1 MAFAKTFLLSFIAP
15 VHLFL
20 PSALHAA
27 DSAATRSEFNE
38 VVVTASRIAQP
49 IAQVGVSVAVLNGE
63 DLAQR
68 NNASLADILRTVPG
82 INVSNSG
89 GLGKATSIFIRGEDA
104 FRTRL
109 YIDGIAVSDT
119 TATQIS
125 PRFDALLNQQLGRV
139 EVLKGPQALIY
150 GADSGG
156 VISVFTPDASEPLN
170 ADVNA
175 EAGSFATHNLSANVR
190 GKNDTFDYFISSG
203 ALNSAGFSSR
213 SDDKTTDN
221 DGFRAAN
228 IHIKAR
234 AHLNDA
240 QSIGLVARSS
250 QSANEYDGCYDK
262 QYTRLDS
269 CEDDTQANAAR
280 VTWGYTGEQ
289 LQQEF
294 ALAHYINQHDRY
306 LSAAAAINESVR
318 GTSSDAQYFAHY
330 AINKEVGVSFG
341 LAAKQETF
349 LQKITTD
356 QYRADEERESYGVFS
371 EWLIHPTE
379 QFSYSIGGR
388 WDSSSDFGNHSSYR
402 LASAY
407 IIPTAGPELKWRA
420 AASSGFRAPS
430 FYEIYFNNHSG
441 FASPSA
447 QTEFHDETSRGLET
461 GLDAQWQTLSLTATL
476 FSNKIQDEIF
486 YDALN
491 YSGYVQ
497 TEGESQ
503 SKGVELSGQW
513 QMSSQLQWRLGYTHL
528 DTEQNSSYLSGSN
541 AKAAKVQRPENTY
554 TLGVNLE
561 LFAARWISDLN
572 YRSAFN
578 QRAYGGGLMED
589 YSVIDAQTA
598 WQFNPSLRIYMR
610 LANALEEN
618 YQEVKGYNT
627 APLSAYAGLH
637 WSF

>member
-1 MAFAKTFLLSFIAP
+1 MAFAKTFLLSFLAP
-15 VHLFL
+15 ASVIT
-20 PSALHAA
+20 PAALYAA
-27 DSAATRSEFNE
+27 DSPAHTEFNE
-38 VVVTASRIAQP
+38 VVVTASRINQP
-49 IAQVGVSVAVLNGE
+49 ISQVGVSVDVLNRE
-63 DLAQR
+63 DLMQR
-68 NNASLADILRTVPG
+68 NSASLADILRSLPG

-125 PRFDALLNQQLGRV
+125 PRFDALLNQQIGRV

-156 VISVFTPDASEPLN
+156 VISVFTPEASEPLN

-175 EAGSFATHNLSANVR
+175 ETGSFATHNISANLR

-203 ALNSAGFSSR
+203 MLDTAGFNAR
-213 SDDKTTDN
+213 SDDKTADK

-234 AHLNDA
+234 AQLSAA
-240 QSIGLVARSS
+240 QSLSLVARST
-250 QSANEYDGCYDK
+250 QSANEYDSCYDS

-280 VTWGYTGEQ
+280 LNWAYTGEQ

-294 ALAHYINQHDRY
+294 SLAHYVNQHDRY
-306 LSAAAAINESVR
+306 LTAAAAKNESVR

-330 AINKEVGVSFG
+330 TVNNEVGVSLG

-356 QYRADEERESYGVFS
+356 SYRADEQRDSYGIFS
-371 EWLIHPTE
+371 EWLIRPSE

-388 WDSSSDFGNHSSYR
+388 WDDSADFGDHSSYR

-420 AASSGFRAPS
+420 AASSGFRSPS

-441 FASPSA
+441 YASPSA
-447 QTEFHDETSRGLET
+447 QTDFHDETSRGLET
-461 GLDAQWQTLSLTATL
+461 GLDAHWQTLSLSATL
-476 FSNKIQDEIF
+476 FSYNIQDEIF

-503 SKGVELSGQW
+503 SAGLEFSGQW
-513 QMSSQLQWRLGYTHL
+513 QMSPHMQWRLGYTHL
-528 DTEQNSSYLSGSN
+528 DTEQNSSYLAGSN
-541 AKAAKVQRPENTY
+541 AKTEKVQRPENSY
-554 TLGVNLE
+554 SLALHLE
-561 LFAARWISDLN
+561 FFAARWITDLN

-578 QRAYGGGLMED
+578 QRAYGGDLMED
-589 YSVIDAQTA
+589 YSVVDAQTA
-598 WQFNPSLRIYMR
+598 WQFSPSSRIYLRI
-610 LANALEEN
+610 ANALEQH

-637 WSF
+637 WSY

>member
-1 MAFAKTFLLSFIAP
+1 MAFAKTFLLSFLAPVSVIAP
-15 VHLFL
+15 A
-20 PSALHAA
+20 ALNAA
-27 DSAATRSEFNE
+27 ESAATHSEFGE
-38 VVVTASRIAQP
+38 VVVTASRISQP
-49 IAQVGVSVAVLNGE
+49 LSQVGVSVDVLNRD
-63 DLAQR
+63 DLMQR
-68 NNASLADILRTVPG
+68 NSASLADILRTIPG

-89 GLGKATSIFIRGEDA
+89 GLGKATSVFVRGEDA

-156 VISVFTPDASEPLN
+156 VISVFTPEASDAVN
-170 ADVNA
+170 ADVDA
-175 EAGSFATHNLSANVR
+175 ETGSFNSRNISANVR
-190 GKNDTFDYFISSG
+190 GKNETFDYFISSG
-203 ALNSAGFSSR
+203 ALSSAGFNAR
-213 SDDKTTDN
+213 SDDKSADN

-234 AHLNDA
+234 AQLNDA
-240 QSIGLVARSS
+240 QSIGVVARST
-250 QSANEYDGCYDK
+250 QSANEYDGCYDS
-262 QYTRLDS
+262 QYQRLDS
-269 CEDDTQANAAR
+269 CDDSAEANAAR
-280 VTWGYTGEQ
+280 LNWRYSGTQ

-294 ALAHYINQHDRY
+294 SLAHYINQHDRY
-306 LSAAAAINESVR
+306 LSSAAAKNESVR

-330 AINKEVGVSFG
+330 AVNQAVGVSLG

-356 QYRADEERESYGVFS
+356 NYHADEQRDSYGVFS
-371 EWLIHPTE
+371 EWLIHPSE

-388 WDSSSDFGNHSSYR
+388 WDSSADFGNHSSYR

-407 IIPTAGPELKWRA
+407 IIPTTGPELKWRA
-420 AASSGFRAPS
+420 AASSGFRSPS

-441 FASPSA
+441 YASPSA
-447 QTEFHDETSRGLET
+447 QKDFHDETSRGLET
-461 GLDAQWQTLSLTATL
+461 GLDAHWQTLSLSATV

-503 SKGVELSGQW
+503 SEGVEFSG
-513 QMSSQLQWRLGYTHL
+513 
-528 DTEQNSSYLSGSN
+528 N
-541 AKAAKVQRPENTY
+541 
-554 TLGVNLE
+554 
-561 LFAARWISDLN
+561 
-572 YRSAFN
+572 
-578 QRAYGGGLMED
+578 
-589 YSVIDAQTA
+589 
-598 WQFNPSLRIYMR
+598 
-610 LANALEEN
+610 
-618 YQEVKGYNT
+618 
-627 APLSAYAGLH
+627 
-637 WSF
+637 